1 MSTNSDDQALNG
13 GFGSCSALYE
23 RFSHCLSFGGQLRQ
37 IHREGIA
44 ESCGDLIMD
53 YSKCLRAQ
61 SSQDE
66 AKKQV
71 FMDSECLSACMR
83 SHVTVCCCWTA
94 SALLIPSGVIQGQ
107 LFIQDPR
114 RTSRKRYLCAQGD
127 SQLGL
132 DHTSF
137 GI

>member
-66 AKKQV
+66 AKKQEL
-71 FMDSECLSACMR
+71 FK
-83 SHVTVCCCWTA
+83 A
-94 SALLIPSGVIQGQ
+94 SYLYKIRDERPANDIFVLKETPSW
-107 LFIQDPR
+107 D
-114 RTSRKRYLCAQGD
+114 
-127 SQLGL
+127 
-132 DHTSF
+132 
-137 GI
+137 